1 MIHITGA
8 YNRYHVDEG
17 NEIYNAVVLASR
29 ERVKAVFITSL
40 IAARVYSFY
49 VILSDLGLTWLHR
62 RTVRIWARSEK

>member
-29 ERVKAVFITSL
+29 ERVKAVLLPHLSL
-40 IAARVYSFY
+40 RFYSFY

>member
-40 IAARVYSFY
+40 IAAVLFFLCNS
-49 VILSDLGLTWLHR
+49 IGSWSDM
-62 RTVRIWARSEK
+62 AS